1 MFVSTTQPSMTISS
15 KIKCAFSRLNII
27 FGNNIQLLLLNNIN
41 TELED
46 KISRLNPDTL
56 DLDYL
61 DQQIRFKTG
70 FVAKNELVVVLDK

>member
-1 MFVSTTQPSMTISS
+1 MTAERGIISYY
-15 KIKCAFSRLNII
+15 KIKNKNI
-27 FGNNIQLLLLNNIN
+27 FYQNELLSLNNIN

-61 DQQIRFKTG
+61 DQQIRFNTG
-70 FVAKNELVVVLDK
+70 FIAKNELVVVLDK